1 MHRVSEIRKN
11 SFRSGLREV
20 EKGRFVF
27 LLGWLAGWLAMCWVS
42 NKVKV
47 SRLFFIFFVCEMNVD
62 RDYLGM

>member
-1 MHRVSEIRKN
+1 MHCVSEIRKN

-47 SRLFFIFFVCEMNVD
+47 SRLFFFLCV
-62 RDYLGM
+62 